1 MVNRKILWLFV
12 MYAMIGFNAF
22 ALGACNTMRGAG
34 EDIEASGEMIQE
46 GAEETEEEIEE

>member
-1 MVNRKILWLFV
+1 MLNRRILWLLA
-12 MYAMIGFNAF
+12 MYAVIGFNAF
-22 ALGACNTMRGAG
+22 ALSACNTIRGAG

>member
-1 MVNRKILWLFV
+1 MLNRRILWLVALLAMSVNGFV
-12 MYAMIGFNAF
+12 
-22 ALGACNTMRGAG
+22 LGACNTMRGAG

>member
-1 MVNRKILWLFV
+1 MLNRRILWLF
-12 MYAMIGFNAF
+12 AMFAMMAFNSV
-22 ALGACNTMRGAG
+22 ALTACNTMRGAG